1 MEFTLEAKILGLLFF
16 SLLIGF
22 FNYIIEA
29 IKSSKI
35 LQYIIFTAI
44 SGLLLW
50 LAFKNQDLTEIIS
63 NFKNLDYKWI
73 IISFLFGALALIS
86 RGLRWIYLVESLG
99 YSSSKK
105 NAINSVAVGYLTN
118 LIIPRAGEISR
129 CTSLRQVENIPFD
142 KLFGTIIL
150 ERIIDFTILISLIL
164 ISFLYKFKEINL
176 FFSEVLGTS
185 ENSIFLNP
193 IFLVLIAITII
204 LYLVRNQI
212 RKLKFFEKIKKLVGG
227 IKEGL
232 ISIKKLKSKTP
243 FVLHTIF
250 IWFMYIMMT
259 YICFFAIEETKGL
272 NIFDGIYIT
281 VIGGLGM
288 IVPSQGGIGSYHLA
302 VKIGLVGI
310 GIAVQ
315 PALLFAFAV
324 HTAQTLMTI
333 IFGIISSLLLL
344 SNNKKANE

>member
-1 MEFTLEAKILGLLFF
+1 MYRLLKYSAFFLISSILLYFAFRDQNLSEIVYKLG
-16 SLLIGF
+16 S
-22 FNYIIEA
+22 IE
-29 IKSSKI
+29 
-35 LQYIIFTAI
+35 
-44 SGLLLW
+44 
-50 LAFKNQDLTEIIS
+50 
-63 NFKNLDYKWI
+63 YKYI
-73 IISFLFGALALIS
+73 IISILFGALALIS

-105 NAINSVAVGYLTN
+105 NAVNSVAVGYLTN
-118 LIIPRAGEISR
+118 ILIPRAGEISR
-129 CTSLRQVENIPFD
+129 CTSLQQIEKIPFD

-150 ERIIDFTILISLIL
+150 ERIIDFTILIALIL

-176 FFSEVLGTS
+176 FFDEVLGTS
-185 ENSIFLNP
+185 ENSIFSSP
-193 IFLVLIAITII
+193 ILLSIVAMFVAIYLI
-204 LYLVRNQI
+204 RN
-212 RKLKFFEKIKKLVGG
+212 RLKKLKLYKKIKNLIFGM
-227 IKEGL
+227 KEGL
-232 ISIKKLKSKTP
+232 ISVKSLKNKTP

-250 IWFMYIMMT
+250 IWFMYVMMT
-259 YICFFAIEETKGL
+259 YICFFAIEETKNL
-272 NIFDGIYIT
+272 NFFDGIYIT

-333 IFGIISSLLLL
+333 VFGIVSSLLLL
-344 SNNKKANE
+344 SHKNE